1 MADELAAADN
11 ALAVAR
17 DVLKRA
23 PLIDGHN
30 DLPWVIRVDRAARG
44 DVVAYDLNRV
54 HERADT
60 DIPRLREG
68 MVGAQFWAAFQPTN
82 APHPARTALEQ
93 IDLIRRI
100 EEAHPDVFL
109 PARQAADYAR
119 AKALGKIASFIAV
132 EGGVGLENSLSPLRI
147 WHAAGMRLMTLC
159 HNETLDWVNSATDAP
174 RNDGLNAFG
183 RAIIGELNRLG
194 IVIDLAH
201 TSHDAMRRVL
211 DVTEA
216 PVALSHSNAFS
227 LCDHPRNTPDDV
239 LKRLKAN
246 GGLVMATF
254 VPGFVSQALRDWLR
268 RSRDGYGKAPLAAD
282 PKAQLAELETKHGVG
297 AESEPRAGRR
307 PHRPP
312 GRDRRPR
319 PCWRRLRLFRRGFA
333 GRARRREPLSASVRG
348 AGAPRL
354 FRARPRE
361 DVVEEHAARA
371 AAGRNGRRILAQDPA
386 ARDRQARR
394 LPRGVSGG
402 AMAPAV
408 IDWTR
413 LECRR
418 RTHAGPC
425 PRSERAPQGAAH
437 EGRLMILC
445 DLLHGEKSV
454 GELEAAAVTERQA
467 SVSQQLARLRLEGLV
482 STRGRR
488 TIYYASP
495 MIGPL
500 VIGALYFLLGLPGA
514 A

>member
-1 MADELAAADN
+1 MADGPGTADN

-17 DVLKRA
+17 DVLRRA

-109 PARQAADYAR
+109 PARRAADYAR
-119 AKALGKIASFIAV
+119 AKSMGKIASFVAV

-147 WHAAGMRLMTLC
+147 WHAAGVRLMTLC
-159 HNETLDWVNSATDAP
+159 HNETLDWVDSATDAP
-174 RNDGLNAFG
+174 RNNGLNAFG

-227 LCDHPRNTPDDV
+227 LCDHPRNAPDDV

-268 RSRDGYGKAPLAAD
+268 RSRDAYGKASVVAD
-282 PKAQLAELETKHGVG
+282 PKAQLSELETKHGSAPKASLEQVADHIVRLVETAGLDHVG
-297 AESEPRAGRR
+297 VGSDYFGGASPIGLEDVSRFPYLFAE
-307 PHRPP
+307 
-312 GRDRRPR
+312 
-319 PCWRRLRLFRRGFA
+319 LVRRGF
-333 GRARRREPLSASVRG
+333 
-348 AGAPRL
+348 
-354 FRARPRE
+354 
-361 DVVEEHAARA
+361 
-371 AAGRNGRRILAQDPA
+371 
-386 ARDRQARR
+386 
-394 LPRGVSGG
+394 
-402 AMAPAV
+402 
-408 IDWTR
+408 
-413 LECRR
+413 
-418 RTHAGPC
+418 
-425 PRSERAPQGAAH
+425 SERDLEKMSSKNMLRVLRRVETVGASLRKTRSPAI
-437 EGRLMILC
+437 GRFE
-445 DLLHGEKSV
+445 DYR
-454 GELEAAAVTERQA
+454 EA
-467 SVSQQLARLRLEGLV
+467 
-482 STRGRR
+482 
-488 TIYYASP
+488 
-495 MIGPL
+495 
-500 VIGALYFLLGLPGA
+500 
-514 A
+514 